1 MDKKESIDTRMVS
14 GMQNTITQNSIP
26 IIFFHRGNQKYLNVA
41 LKQCRKFNEKVILLG
56 DDSNRETAFQNECD
70 WIEAQTYDNGEMWKK
85 FEKNYVSMSTNDY
98 FFELNCFRRFFVIAE
113 MIREKDIDQF
123 VYLDSDI
130 MSYVNFS
137 SLDEMWKADCGMSV
151 PIEQSQYGWVANCGI
166 SFWNRK
172 SLTSF
177 LDYCI
182 DIYENHIDVLEEKWN
197 YHRKNHVDGGICD
210 MTLQYLWY
218 KNDQTCKKIN
228 LVDRKNGLPGVMD
241 FNVNLPM
248 NCYKNEY
255 KMNDLVHIKK
265 ICFEN
270 GIPSLCATNG
280 IKVPVFAIHFLGPAK
295 QYMDSYAK
303 KNSLRLGDYIICY
316 LKKLKAFLRK
326 FR

>member
-1 MDKKESIDTRMVS
+1 MK
-14 GMQNTITQNSIP
+14 IP
-26 IIFFHRGNQKYLNVA
+26 VIFYHTGNQKYLRTA
-41 LKQCRKFNEKVILLG
+41 IRQCKKFNQDVILLG
-56 DDSNRETAFQNECD
+56 DESNKRMATEEGCTWLLAKD
-70 WIEAQTYDNGEMWKK
+70 YDEKEQWKH
-85 FEKNYVSMSTNDY
+85 FEHKYVGMSTNDY
-98 FFELNCFRRFFVIAE
+98 QFELNCFRRFFVIWE

-137 SLDEMWKADCGMSV
+137 SLDEMQKADCGMSV
-151 PIEQSQYGWVANCGI
+151 PKEQSKYGWVANCGI

-197 YHRKNHVDGGICD
+197 YHKNNHVDGGICD

-228 LVDRKNGLPGVMD
+228 LVDRNNGLPGVMD

-255 KMNDLVHIKK
+255 QMNDLIHIKK
-265 ICFEN
+265 IRFED
-270 GIPSLCATNG
+270 GKPYLCSTDGA
-280 IKVPVFAIHFLGPAK
+280 KVPVFAIHFLGPAK
-295 QYMDSYAK
+295 QYMKSYEK
-303 KNSLRLGDYIICY
+303 NNSLGLSDYIIYY
-316 LKKLKAFLRK
+316 LKKFKVFLRR

>member
-1 MDKKESIDTRMVS
+1 M
-14 GMQNTITQNSIP
+14 ITQIP
-26 IIFFHRGNQKYLNVA
+26 VIFYHVGNQPYLKTALRQCKKYN
-41 LKQCRKFNEKVILLG
+41 QSVILLG
-56 DDSNRETAFQNECD
+56 DQSNSKMAEEEGCTWFLAK
-70 WIEAQTYDNGEMWKK
+70 TYDEKEQWKH
-85 FEKNYVSMSTNDY
+85 FEQKYVGMSTNDY
-98 FFELNCFRRFFVIAE
+98 RFELNCFRRFFVIHE
-113 MIREKDIDQF
+113 LIQEKNIDRF

-130 MSYVNFS
+130 LSYVNFS

-151 PIEQSQYGWVANCGI
+151 PKEQSKYGWVANCGI

-182 DIYENHIDVLEEKWN
+182 DIYESHMDVLEEKWN

-228 LVDRKNGLPGVMD
+228 LVDRENGLPGVMD

-255 KMNDLVHIKK
+255 LMNDLVHIKK

-270 GIPSLCATNG
+270 GKPFLCSTDGA
-280 IKVPVFAIHFLGPAK
+280 KVPVFAIHFLGPAK
-295 QYMDSYAK
+295 QYMKSYEEG
-303 KNSLRLGDYIICY
+303 NSLRVGDYIICY
-316 LKKLKAFLRK
+316 LKKLKAVLRSL
-326 FR
+326 R